1 MRFGFSLVIALMF
14 AVAALAQSS
23 TSALH
28 PPFAAS
34 DAQQII
40 SNLADALEAN
50 YVVPDTG
57 RRYAAMLR
65 TNLAAGRYVSFP
77 DSGAFA
83 ETVTADLQKVAP
95 DAHLVLVAP
104 RTDRPL
110 SSSPSSA
117 PPEQP
122 APIGKAGWIAPH
134 VAYLEFRSFP
144 SDKETLS
151 KLRDFLASHAQAKV
165 LIIDLVNEHSGG
177 WVGEAD
183 LLFSALFRRPKDLV
197 AIDIRKA
204 IDDRMGGLATGQSI
218 RKADAPAGVVRY
230 IHSVTPSPGTA
241 LKASKVYVLV
251 SNRTISAGEHLAFA
265 LKQSHRAVLI
275 GERTRGAGNV
285 ETDVTMPLGYTA
297 VIPFGRAYDPRTGK
311 GWEGG
316 GVRPDIPVPSA
327 NALTEALRRAGVRK
341 SAEAALAELR

>member
-1 MRFGFSLVIALMF
+1 MRLVLSLLIAVMI

-40 SNLADALEAN
+40 PKLADALEAN

-57 RRYAAMLR
+57 TRYAAILR
-65 TNLAAGRYVSFP
+65 ANLAAGRYASFP

-83 ETVTADLQKVAP
+83 ETVTADLQMIAP

-110 SSSPSSA
+110 SSAPSSA
-117 PPEQP
+117 PPDQP
-122 APIGKAGWIAPH
+122 LPIGKAGWIAPGI
-134 VAYLEFRSFP
+134 AYLEFRGFP
-144 SDKETLS
+144 SDKETLN
-151 KLRDFLASHAQAKV
+151 KLRDFLASHSQARA

-177 WVGEAD
+177 WIGEAD
-183 LLFSALFRRPKDLV
+183 LLFSDLFKRPRDLV
-197 AIDIRKA
+197 TIDIRKA
-204 IDDRMGGLATGQSI
+204 VDERMGGLPTGQSI

-230 IHSVTPSPGTA
+230 IHSVTPSRETG
-241 LKASKVYVLV
+241 LKACKVYVLV
-251 SNRTISAGEHLAFA
+251 SNRTISAGEHIAFA
-265 LKQSHRAVLI
+265 LKQSHRAILI

-285 ETDVTMPLGYTA
+285 ETDMTMPLGYTA

-311 GWEGG
+311 GWEGV
-316 GVRPDIPVPSA
+316 GVQPDILVPAA
-327 NALTEALRRAGVRK
+327 NALSEALRRAGVKK

>member
-1 MRFGFSLVIALMF
+1 MRFVLSLLIAVMI

-23 TSALH
+23 TGTLH

-40 SNLADALEAN
+40 PNLADALEAN

-65 TNLAAGRYVSFP
+65 ANLAAGRYASFP

-83 ETVTADLQKVAP
+83 ETVTAELQTVAP

-104 RTDRPL
+104 RTDRP
-110 SSSPSSA
+110 SSSAPSSA
-117 PPEQP
+117 PPDQP
-122 APIGKAGWIAPH
+122 PPIGKAGWIVPGI
-134 VAYLEFRSFP
+134 AYLEFRSFP

-151 KLRDFLASHAQAKV
+151 KLRDFLASHSKARV
-165 LIIDLVNEHSGG
+165 LIIDLVSEHSGG

-183 LLFSALFRRPKDLV
+183 VLFSDLFRRPMDLV

-204 IDDRMGGLATGQSI
+204 VDERMGGLPTGQSI
-218 RKADAPAGVVRY
+218 RKVDAPAGVVRY
-230 IHSVTPSPGTA
+230 IHSVTPSPAARLKTA
-241 LKASKVYVLV
+241 KVYVLI

-265 LKQSHRAVLI
+265 LKESHRAVLI

-285 ETDVTMPLGYTA
+285 ETDITMPLGYTA
-297 VIPFGRAYDPRTGK
+297 VIPFGRAYDPRTGR
-311 GWEGG
+311 GWEGV
-316 GVRPDIPVPSA
+316 GVQPDIPVPAA
-327 NALTEALRRAGVRK
+327 NSLTEALRRAGVKK